1 MPGHDP
7 LTDQALEAAAEYIEA
22 HPGSAL
28 HDQPLMWHGATNRI
42 VRLIGADGPIVLKYF
57 VNSERWQR
65 ELWGLKHFQPT
76 GLVPQV
82 LDASQQ
88 NTIVMTE
95 LATAPLLVD
104 SVKAGRSLGRA
115 AARLSRVPLSAD
127 QRVDFESRFYDGQSL
142 EAYLGRI
149 VRAGHAVQ
157 ESCGV
162 YQIDTFSESL
172 ALLDDQLGVILRQP
186 RILYHQDAG
195 NVGFDRDEV
204 SGFFDLEM
212 CRTGTLSTQI
222 GSLFVLFQATTIR
235 WHDVRLGLEAEL
247 DRRLDPSEISAALA
261 FAHVLIW
268 RYITRYGEWSGT
280 FGMAVESQQE
290 VLEAVG
296 YAAAL
301 TSYSTTIHESS

>member
-1 MPGHDP
+1 V
-7 LTDQALEAAAEYIEA
+7 A
-22 HPGSAL
+22 
-28 HDQPLMWHGATNRI
+28 GATNRI
-42 VRLIGADGPIVLKYF
+42 VRLVGPDRQLVLKYF

-65 ELWGLKHFQPT
+65 ELWGLMHFQPT

-82 LDASQQ
+82 LDGSQQ

-95 LATAPLLVD
+95 LATATRLVN

-127 QRVDFESRFYDGQSL
+127 QRVDFESRFYDRESL

-149 VRAGHAVQ
+149 VRAGHAVH

-162 YQIDTFSESL
+162 CQTDVFSESL
-172 ALLDDQLGVILRQP
+172 ALLDDQLRVILRQP
-186 RILYHQDAG
+186 RVLYHQDAA
-195 NVGFDRDEV
+195 NVGFDRNEV
-204 SGFFDLEM
+204 SGFFDFEM
-212 CRTGTLSTQI
+212 CRVGTLSTQI

-247 DRRLDPSEISAALA
+247 DRRLDTSEISAALA

-268 RYITRYGEWSGT
+268 RYITRYGEWNGT
-280 FGMAVESQQE
+280 LETAAESKQDGR
-290 VLEAVG
+290 EAVG

-301 TSYSTTIHESS
+301 SCYSTTILESA